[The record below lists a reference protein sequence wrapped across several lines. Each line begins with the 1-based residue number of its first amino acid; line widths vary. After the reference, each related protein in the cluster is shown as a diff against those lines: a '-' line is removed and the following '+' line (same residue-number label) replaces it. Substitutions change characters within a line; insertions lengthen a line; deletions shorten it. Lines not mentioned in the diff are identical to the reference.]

1 MVSASTKTKCVHP
14 WGKIC
19 PEFDH
24 YDDEIFV
31 WCRSCRKV
39 IQWCDDMSKRRIPY
53 SWPDEAKELA
63 HKLSGFKIEQDPDTK
78 INITIDNSL
87 TIDSN
92 LSNILK
98 QVYTPTYISQMKQLS
113 SSNFTYRVSGQ
124 GTFFNIKKD
133 KK

>member
-1 MVSASTKTKCVHP
+1 
-14 WGKIC
+14 
-19 PEFDH
+19 
-24 YDDEIFV
+24 
-31 WCRSCRKV
+31 
-39 IQWCDDMSKRRIPY
+39 MSKRRIPY